1 MRLTIDRNFK
11 VRLFKMLNGMSSEA
25 RPKAKREGC
34 DGAAAAGA
42 QNSSAHRFQ
51 NYIYVY
57 TVHKHTLTH
66 QPLNVPCQ
74 VNALVRVF
82 SSKIRIFHPQN

>member
-1 MRLTIDRNFK
+1 
-11 VRLFKMLNGMSSEA
+11 MLNGMSSEA

-34 DGAAAAGA
+34 AAAAGA
-42 QNSSAHRFQ
+42 QNCSAHRFQ

-74 VNALVRVF
+74 VSALVRVF
-82 SSKIRIFHPQN
+82 SKTCMFHKIRPMIENG